1 MARGQVNG
9 DSVAESHAEET
20 SFMNNNW
27 WAWKG
32 SKSEVT
38 EPKKKLAIKVIMVN
52 LFKAALSS
60 LGSNP
65 SYPQSSGVAASS
77 CF

>member
-1 MARGQVNG
+1 MARSQVNG

-38 EPKKKLAIKVIMVN
+38 EPKEKLAIKVIMVN
-52 LFKAALSS
+52 LFKAALFPRFIVIHNRQGWRPLLVS
-60 LGSNP
+60 
-65 SYPQSSGVAASS
+65 
-77 CF
+77 